1 MISSPDAARANSRKS
16 HLWHAFS
23 CNLETEFIAMKLAII
38 TGAAQGIGRRTAE
51 IFAVAGYSLALLDL
65 QPCTATLASIRAIG
79 CDAADFPGDISD
91 ESVVEAAAE
100 AIRERW
106 NRADVLVNNAG
117 ISSIARAETVDVKT
131 FRRVLEVNLVAPFL
145 LARTFG
151 KVMLQQR
158 SGCIV
163 NVASIA
169 GLAGIADRAAYNA
182 SKHGLIGLTRTL
194 ASEWGGRGV
203 RCNAVCPGWVK
214 TEMDQADQAREA
226 TPMKTSSES
235 IRWAALP
242 RRTTSPAPSSSSPI
256 PEQSGF
262 INGQALPIDGGW
274 TTDASWQSLRLSH
287 R

>member
-1 MISSPDAARANSRKS
+1 
-16 HLWHAFS
+16 
-23 CNLETEFIAMKLAII
+23 MKLAII
-38 TGAAQGIGRRTAE
+38 TGAAQGIGLRTAE

-79 CDAADFPGDISD
+79 CDTVDFTGDITD
-91 ESVVEAAAE
+91 ESVVEAIAE
-100 AIRERW
+100 AIRLRW

-117 ISSIARAETVDVKT
+117 ISSIAPAETVDVQT

-151 KVMLQQR
+151 KVMLQRR

-194 ASEWGGRGV
+194 ASEWGCRGV

-214 TEMDQADQAREA
+214 TEMDHADQALGSYTDEDISGVNPMGRFA
-226 TPMKTSSES
+226 TPDDIARAILFLSD
-235 IRWAALP
+235 
-242 RRTTSPAPSSSSPI
+242 

-262 INGQALPIDGGW
+262 INGQAPPIDGGW
-274 TTDASWQSLRLSH
+274 TSDASWQSLRLSH

>member
-1 MISSPDAARANSRKS
+1 
-16 HLWHAFS
+16 
-23 CNLETEFIAMKLAII
+23 MKLAII

-51 IFAVAGYSLALLDL
+51 IFAAAGYSLALLDL

-79 CDAADFPGDISD
+79 CDAADFTGDLSD

-100 AIRERW
+100 AIRLRW

-117 ISSIARAETVDVKT
+117 ISSIAPAETVDVQT

-145 LARTFG
+145 LARAFG
-151 KVMLQQR
+151 KMMLQRR

-214 TEMDQADQAREA
+214 TEMDHADQALGSYTDEDIIGVN
-226 TPMKTSSES
+226 PMG
-235 IRWAALP
+235 RFA
-242 RRTTSPAPSSSSPI
+242 SPDDIARAILFLSD

-274 TTDASWQSLRLSH
+274 TSDASWQSLRMSH

>member
-1 MISSPDAARANSRKS
+1 
-16 HLWHAFS
+16 
-23 CNLETEFIAMKLAII
+23 MKLAVI
-38 TGAAQGIGRRTAE
+38 TGAAQGIGRRTAQ

-65 QPCTATLASIRAIG
+65 QPCTSTLASLRTTGA
-79 CDAADFPGDISD
+79 DAADFTGDLSD

-100 AIRERW
+100 AIRARW
-106 NRADVLVNNAG
+106 NRVDVLVNNAG
-117 ISSIARAETVDVKT
+117 ISSIAPAETIDVQT

-145 LARTFG
+145 LARAFG
-151 KVMLQQR
+151 KIMLEQR

-194 ASEWGGRGV
+194 AAEWGGRGL

-214 TEMDQADQAREA
+214 TEMDGADQAKG
-226 TPMKTSSES
+226 TYTDDDIIGVNPMG
-235 IRWAALP
+235 RFA
-242 RRTTSPAPSSSSPI
+242 SPDDIARAIFFLSD

-262 INGQALPIDGGW
+262 VNGHALVVDGGW
-274 TTDASWQSLRLSH
+274 TTDASWQSLRMSH

>member
-1 MISSPDAARANSRKS
+1 
-16 HLWHAFS
+16 
-23 CNLETEFIAMKLAII
+23 MKLAII

-79 CDAADFPGDISD
+79 ADAVDFTGDITN

-106 NRADVLVNNAG
+106 KRVDVLVNNAG
-117 ISSIARAETVDVKT
+117 ISSIAPAETVDVQT

-158 SGCIV
+158 SGSIV

-169 GLAGIADRAAYNA
+169 GLAGIADRAPYNA

-203 RCNAVCPGWVK
+203 RSNAVCPGWVK
-214 TEMDQADQAREA
+214 TEMDQADQATGSYTDEDIIGVNPMGRFA
-226 TPMKTSSES
+226 TPDD
-235 IRWAALP
+235 IARAILFLAD
-242 RRTTSPAPSSSSPI
+242 

-262 INGQALPIDGGW
+262 INGQSLPIDGGW
-274 TTDASWQSLRLSH
+274 TTDASWQTLRLTH